1 MCGFVGALTKD
12 ILSKN
17 HISNLINMN
26 KMIAHRGPDN
36 EGLYQSKNYACAFS
50 RLSIIDI
57 NNRSNQ
63 PFTDSKK
70 RFYLVYNGEIYNFLE
85 LRSELI
91 NTGIKFATSSD
102 TEVLFQSF
110 IKWGPNC
117 VNKFIGMFAFVIFD
131 KKLNELH
138 LFRDQLGIKPIY
150 YKVIDNIFFFSS
162 EIKTFKK
169 ISQLSL
175 NINKLTEYATWGSI
189 LGEDT
194 LLNGIK
200 QIEPGN
206 YLTIDSN
213 LNLKKNTYF
222 DLKDTFSTKDGKI
235 EIERLEDQIKNNI
248 IIHTRSDVDY
258 GTQLS
263 GGLDSSFITA
273 VASSYQKDL
282 KDKNLFTFSTRLENQ
297 ALDETKYQLIVSE
310 RYNTNH
316 QSYLY
321 NNNDIKKY
329 INQTIWM
336 YDYPLHHPNII
347 SSLLMNQLA
356 KKNNLKVLLSGDGA
370 DELFSGYFWD
380 FAKKNK
386 SNDYDDLILSDSY
399 LPYELS
405 KNLFT

>member
-1 MCGFVGALTKD
+1 
-12 ILSKN
+12 
-17 HISNLINMN
+17 
-26 KMIAHRGPDN
+26 
-36 EGLYQSKNYACAFS
+36 
-50 RLSIIDI
+50 
-57 NNRSNQ
+57 
-63 PFTDSKK
+63 
-70 RFYLVYNGEIYNFLE
+70 
-85 LRSELI
+85 
-91 NTGIKFATSSD
+91 IKFATSSD

-263 GGLDSSFITA
+263 GGLDSSF
-273 VASSYQKDL
+273 
-282 KDKNLFTFSTRLENQ
+282 
-297 ALDETKYQLIVSE
+297 
-310 RYNTNH
+310 
-316 QSYLY
+316 
-321 NNNDIKKY
+321 
-329 INQTIWM
+329 
-336 YDYPLHHPNII
+336 
-347 SSLLMNQLA
+347 
-356 KKNNLKVLLSGDGA
+356 
-370 DELFSGYFWD
+370 
-380 FAKKNK
+380 
-386 SNDYDDLILSDSY
+386 
-399 LPYELS
+399 
-405 KNLFT
+405 